1 MPRETHTIT
10 RDDIWDMDAYAA
22 VRKERRKA
30 TTELKKN
37 RRVHIGPDATAYF
50 ESFDTMWHQIHEML
64 FIEKGGEAQ
73 IDDELSAYATLV
85 PNGRELVTT
94 LMFEIDDPLRR
105 AKFLDGLG
113 GVEETVTLQFGGD
126 TIKAEPETDID
137 RTTADGKAS
146 SIQFLHFPFTDAQAA
161 AFKQPGVEAILAIGH
176 EKYGHMAKL
185 PEATREAL
193 AADLD

>member
-1 MPRETHTIT
+1 MPRQDHSLT
-10 RDDIWDMDAYAA
+10 RDDIWDMDTYGAQ
-22 VRKERRKA
+22 RKERRKA

-64 FIEKGGEAQ
+64 FIEKGGDAQ

-85 PNGRELVTT
+85 PNGRELVAT
-94 LMFEIDDPLRR
+94 LMFEIDDPVRR
-105 AKFLDGLG
+105 GKFLAGLG
-113 GVEETVTLQFGGD
+113 GIEETVTLQIGGD
-126 TIKAEPETDID
+126 TIQGVPETDVD
-137 RTTADGKAS
+137 RTNAEGKAS

-161 AFKQPGVEAILAIGH
+161 AFKRPGCEAILAIGH

-185 PEATREAL
+185 SETVREAL